1 MDTDL
6 KMITAAVLR
15 KFSTKEFMFR
25 WGPQSFYNSGSQ
37 ADTA

>member
-6 KMITAAVLR
+6 KMITAAVL